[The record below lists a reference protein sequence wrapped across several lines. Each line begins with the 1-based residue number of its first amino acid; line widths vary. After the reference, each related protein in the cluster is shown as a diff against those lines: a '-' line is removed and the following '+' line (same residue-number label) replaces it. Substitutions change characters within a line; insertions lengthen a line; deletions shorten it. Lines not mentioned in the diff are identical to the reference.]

1 MSAITQQSALQGL
14 DSGIYQL
21 SSQSPR
27 EALLERAKNA
37 AAVVKISPN
46 KRPSFFNEQEQKCI
60 QTSSIG
66 IDYGISSEI
75 PSHANTK
82 IEIKAFCDSLD
93 DSISKMTPHFV
104 DCFKNQLK
112 IGDDIILGQG
122 KNRALYVAEIAGS
135 LEFEKNEE
143 YADPPAMK
151 GLFHRRKL
159 RNIQSLPPGT
169 KFGPVSIATIKMK
182 PEQGW
187 VLV

>member
-1 MSAITQQSALQGL
+1 MTQQSALQGL

-46 KRPSFFNEQEQKCI
+46 KRPSFFKEQEQKCI

-66 IDYGISSEI
+66 IDYGISSKI

-82 IEIKAFCDSLD
+82 TEIKAFCDSLD
-93 DSISKMTPHFV
+93 DSIGKMTPHFV

-122 KNRALYVAEIAGS
+122 KNGALYVAEIAGS
-135 LEFEKNEE
+135 LEFEKNED
-143 YADPPAMK
+143 YAYPPRSPNK

-159 RNIQSLPPGT
+159 INIQALPPGT
-169 KFGPVSIATIKMK
+169 KFGPFSIATIKMK